1 MNKKLPSVYKV
12 NDCTHIKNNK
22 SVFCS
27 SYSNVDFTEGDR
39 NSTDIQEIDF
49 VFNKPVT
56 IKTNNEIIH
65 AKIVSKIDDH
75 ILTSNNRV
83 IKIKDIQSIN

>member
-1 MNKKLPSVYKV
+1 MNKKLPSVYKA

-27 SYSNVDFTEGDR
+27 SYSNVGFSEGDR
-39 NSTDIQEIDF
+39 ISTDKQEIDF
-49 VFNKPVT
+49 VFNTPVT

-65 AKIVSKIDDH
+65 SKIVSKLDDH
-75 ILTSNNRV
+75 ILTSNNKV
-83 IKIKDIQSIN
+83 IKLKDIQSIN